1 MRFPHHH
8 HQAHCHASEH
18 GDHRGHPSVR
28 PDFPFG
34 GGAGGGKRERIFASG
49 DLKFVL
55 LHLLA
60 QKPAHGYDLI
70 RALSELV
77 GGDYSPSPGTI
88 YPTLAMLED
97 LGWITA
103 TPDGNGRKEYV
114 LSSEGRQQLD
124 VQQAEVDRVLTH
136 INHHKSRAHARRI
149 PEIVRAMENLKTA
162 LRMRLGDDIPEQVL
176 TRRIS
181 EIIDRA
187 AVEIERTE

>member
-8 HQAHCHASEH
+8 RQGHCHASEH
-18 GDHRGHPSVR
+18 GDHRGRPCVR

-49 DLKFVL
+49 DLKFVI

-70 RALSELV
+70 KALGELV

-97 LGWITA
+97 LGWIKA
-103 TPDGNGRKEYV
+103 TPDTNGRKEFA
-114 LSSEGRQQLD
+114 LTPDGQSRLAS
-124 VQQAEVDRVLTH
+124 QQAEVDRVLAH
-136 INHHKSRAHARRI
+136 VNHHKTRVHARRI

-162 LRMRLGDDIPEQVL
+162 LRIRLGDDIPEQAL
-176 TRRIS
+176 TRSIS

-187 AVEIERTE
+187 AVEIERL